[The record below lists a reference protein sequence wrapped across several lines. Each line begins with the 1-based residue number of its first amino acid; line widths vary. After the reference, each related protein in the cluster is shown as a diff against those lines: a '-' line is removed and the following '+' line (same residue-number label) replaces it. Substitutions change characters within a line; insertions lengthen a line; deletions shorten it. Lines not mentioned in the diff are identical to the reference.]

1 MFRGAAGGPK
11 PSRTE
16 LDSEMNAAN
25 TLKSPRKARNTRASV
40 APGNAGHGFQSQLPQ
55 KNDCYGHNS
64 VSIVQF

>member
-25 TLKSPRKARNTRASV
+25 TLKSPRKARNTRAPV
-40 APGNAGHGFQSQLPQ
+40 LLPATPDTVFSLSYL
-55 KNDCYGHNS
+55 KRMTAMAT
-64 VSIVQF
+64 IRLP